1 MLRKK
6 NNELNKTTPE
16 RNDNKRLIKERP
28 VGVKNRKEATT
39 TPISFAGFPTCFNFL
54 RIPTAEEK
62 NTKQI
67 CHLKRQNT
75 Q

>member
-6 NNELNKTTPE
+6 SEELKKTNAE
-16 RNDNKRLIKERP
+16 RKHNKRLIKEQS
-28 VGVKNRKEATT
+28 VLVETRKIVTT
-39 TPISFAGFPTCFNFL
+39 TMSFAGFPTCFNFL
-54 RIPTAEEK
+54 RIPPAEGK

-67 CHLKRQNT
+67 CHLNGQNT